1 MDLKYYFAYMS
12 FNLYHICCIQHFM
25 LFSFSF
31 FGNFCVKY
39 IHFFKKDFQG
49 KTHTDDEKVSR
60 KNTKTHALSTII
72 EVDLAIV
79 IIIIY

>member
-1 MDLKYYFAYMS
+1 
-12 FNLYHICCIQHFM
+12 M
-25 LFSFSF
+25 LHPVFYVIF
-31 FGNFCVKY
+31 FL
-39 IHFFKKDFQG
+39 FFWQFLCKNIFTFFLKDFQG

>member
-31 FGNFCVKY
+31 FWQFLCENIFT
-39 IHFFKKDFQG
+39 FFKRIFRG
-49 KTHTDDEKVSR
+49 KLTLMMKKSQEKTQR
-60 KNTKTHALSTII
+60 LMH
-72 EVDLAIV
+72 
-79 IIIIY
+79 